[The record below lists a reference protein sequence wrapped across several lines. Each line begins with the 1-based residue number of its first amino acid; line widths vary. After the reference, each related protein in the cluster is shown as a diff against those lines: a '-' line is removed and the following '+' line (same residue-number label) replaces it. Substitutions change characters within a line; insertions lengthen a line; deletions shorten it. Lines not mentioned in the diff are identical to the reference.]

1 MTTQEIANRLVELC
15 NANDYKTCYEELY
28 SPEVQSIEADGSMV
42 QGFEAM
48 AEKGKK
54 WNEGIEQ
61 FNGGGAGTPVV
72 SGNHFSVPMWMD
84 VKFKGAP
91 AAMKFEEMCVYQVKD
106 GKIVK
111 EQFFYDQLG

>member
-15 NANDYKTCYEELY
+15 NANEYEKCYKELY
-28 SPEVQSIEADGSMV
+28 SPDVQSIEADGSMV

-48 AEKGKK
+48 AKKGKE
-54 WNEGIEQ
+54 WNEGIEKM
-61 FNGGGAGTPVV
+61 NGGGAGTPVV

-84 VKFKGAP
+84 VQFKGAP
-91 AAMKFEEMCVYQVKD
+91 QAIKFEEICVYQVQD

-111 EQFFYDQLG
+111 EQFFYDKM